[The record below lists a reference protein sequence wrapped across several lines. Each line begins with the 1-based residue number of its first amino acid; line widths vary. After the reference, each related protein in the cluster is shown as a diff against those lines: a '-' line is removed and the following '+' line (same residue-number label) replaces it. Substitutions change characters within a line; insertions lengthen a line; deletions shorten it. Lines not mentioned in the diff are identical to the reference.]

1 MNYADIVPQVSL
13 PIVYRHS
20 GDPRHMPKSVTA
32 SPYRFQPN
40 PAVRA
45 WQFVQGIIQLL
56 GARSILGSDDHRIEN
71 YRKKLEAI
79 AGV

>member
-1 MNYADIVPQVSL
+1 
-13 PIVYRHS
+13 
-20 GDPRHMPKSVTA
+20 
-32 SPYRFQPN
+32 
-40 PAVRA
+40 
-45 WQFVQGIIQLL
+45 LL